1 MPVSTIP
8 DSRVLID
15 VRANDLAFHIGQ
27 WIARSLL
34 DRSLEIVRQSGSS
47 LVTTEHV
54 EACVD
59 HVLFDDLL
67 KWMKEAE
74 GDRTT
79 GEEGVGSGQ
88 SRKAA

>member
-1 MPVSTIP
+1 
-8 DSRVLID
+8 
-15 VRANDLAFHIGQ
+15 
-27 WIARSLL
+27 L
-34 DRSLEIVRQSGSS
+34 DRSIEIVRQSGSS

-59 HVLFDDLL
+59 HVLFEDLL
-67 KWMKEAE
+67 KWMKEAK

-79 GEEGVGSGQ
+79 GEGGVGDGQ